1 MRDDRERRLA
11 CCQLAIGAFA
21 RTADMKTLRAACA
34 CMEPADLDELI
45 HTLQATPDE
54 EVPDATS
61 RLHVVI
67 MAKRTAEETRWPE
80 PETEE
85 PDLETLQD
93 WDFEGVCEASDGCIV
108 EPDGICPHG
117 HPSWL
122 LRLGLI

>member
-1 MRDDRERRLA
+1 
-11 CCQLAIGAFA
+11 
-21 RTADMKTLRAACA
+21 
-34 CMEPADLDELI
+34 MEPADLAELL

-54 EVPDATS
+54 EVPDITN
-61 RLHVVI
+61 RLQAVI
-67 MAKRTAEETRWPE
+67 VAQRTAEETRWPE

-85 PDLETLQD
+85 PDLETLQE
-93 WDFEGVCEASDGCIV
+93 WDFEGVCEATDGCIV